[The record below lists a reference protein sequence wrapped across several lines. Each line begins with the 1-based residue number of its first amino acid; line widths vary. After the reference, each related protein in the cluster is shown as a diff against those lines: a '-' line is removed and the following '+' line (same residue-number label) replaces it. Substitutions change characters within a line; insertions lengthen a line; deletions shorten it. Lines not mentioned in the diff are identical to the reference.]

1 MAMLRGSYRYQVL
14 KFESE
19 QRRRQNEE
27 MDESSEA
34 DILQSTQ
41 HLSMSEQTLGLDTD
55 SHKVRAASLKRDW
68 KVLMEYSNFIENFQT
83 QNSPTSRFF
92 QLQVN
97 QIPS

>member
-27 MDESSEA
+27 MDESSVD

-55 SHKVRAASLKRDW
+55 SHKVRAAMKLKRG
-68 KVLMEYSNFIENFQT
+68 LESLNGI
-83 QNSPTSRFF
+83 F
-92 QLQVN
+92 QLH
-97 QIPS
+97 